1 MGTRILFPGIFAW
14 MALGAVMGFVSY
26 SVLSLYSI
34 NAFSIA
40 LLSGTISSAIT
51 ILLYT
56 EHESDGNKFFVGL
69 CALTVAGLASAINYF
84 NYDIPVKYT
93 AGTLV
98 IGIMVGLIVSVA
110 LVAYL
115 IKD

>member
-1 MGTRILFPGIFAW
+1 MGVRILFPGIFAW
-14 MALGAVMGFVSY
+14 MTLGAVMGFVSY

-34 NAFSIA
+34 SAFSIA

-56 EHESDGNKFFVGL
+56 EHESDSNKFFVGL
-69 CALTVAGLASAINYF
+69 CALAVAGLASGVKYF
-84 NYDIPVKYT
+84 NYDIPIKYT

-98 IGIMVGLIVSVA
+98 IGILLGLIVSVA

-115 IKD
+115 FKD